1 MAEFV
6 LPYRSGSVTLTS
18 RFGWRTLNGVQG
30 YHKGVDLCGTDKTLV
45 SPCDGVVKSSTIITD
60 KSNTTWEW
68 GNYIRIDRADGLQV
82 FMCHMASRKVKVGQA
97 VKAGDVVGI
106 EGNTGY
112 SFGSHCHFEVR
123 KNGISVDPTPYL
135 GIANAAGTYAVKTS
149 APVVRKSSYTSNG
162 LMFERID
169 NFAIKYWDK
178 PKKQIPNNSS
188 TGGFWAA
195 YSSSGGEKF
204 TLPVANLVCDC
215 ALSDVPV
222 AAQKYIKPHISGG
235 KLRINCADNQSSQFK
250 GKKVSTLIIPSSGKP
265 YIDDVSAVPSN
276 AKYAISGVPTVRNGD
291 DVDYYN
297 YVKVQGWDDS
307 CMYATWR
314 SWLGVRGGEIWRISG
329 RTYRKNY
336 IYGMEIWK
344 KLKSEGFDDVITL
357 DGGGSWAVRRGSS
370 YSATA
375 GDRCINNII
384 LI

>member
-1 MAEFV
+1 MAEFI
-6 LPYRSGSVTLTS
+6 LPYRSGSMTLTS
-18 RFGWRTLNGVQG
+18 RFGWRTLNGVHG

-45 SPCDGVVKSSTIITD
+45 APCDGVVKSSTIITD

-82 FMCHMASRKVKVGQA
+82 FMCHMASRSVQVGQA

-106 EGNTGY
+106 EGSTGY

-123 KNGISVDPTPYL
+123 KNGVSVDPTPYL

-149 APVVRKSSYTSNG
+149 APVVRKSRYTANG

-169 NFAIKYWDK
+169 NFSIKYWDK

-204 TLPVANLVCDC
+204 TLPVGNLVCDC
-215 ALSDVPV
+215 VLSGVPA

-250 GKKVSTLIIPSSGKP
+250 GKAVSTLIVPSSGKP
-265 YIDDVSAVPSN
+265 YIDDVSAVPTN

-297 YVKVQGWDDS
+297 YVKAQGWDDS

-344 KLKSEGFDDVITL
+344 KLKNEGFDDVITL

>member
-1 MAEFV
+1 M
-6 LPYRSGSVTLTS
+6 
-18 RFGWRTLNGVQG
+18 
-30 YHKGVDLCGTDKTLV
+30 GTDKTLV
-45 SPCDGVVKSSTIITD
+45 APCDGVVRSSAIITD

-68 GNYIRIDRADGLQV
+68 GNYIRIDRADGLQI
-82 FMCHMASRKVKVGQA
+82 FMCHMAERKVKVGQT

-123 KNGISVDPTPYL
+123 KNGTSVDPTPYL

-169 NFAIKYWDK
+169 NFSIKYWDK

-195 YSSSGGEKF
+195 YSSSAGEKF
-204 TLPVANLVCDC
+204 TLPVGNLVCDC
-215 ALSDVPV
+215 ALSDVPA

-235 KLRINCADNQSSQFK
+235 KLRINCADNQTSQFK
-250 GKKVSTLIIPSSGKP
+250 GKKVSTLIVPASGKP
-265 YIDDVSAVPSN
+265 YIDDVSAVPAN

-297 YVKVQGWDDS
+297 YVKAQGWDES

-314 SWLGVRGGEIWRISG
+314 SWLGVRDGEIWRISG

-384 LI
+384 LT